1 MYQADSSQPVF
12 PKMTKWL
19 SNILPKN
26 LSQYPSFNSWVFS
39 TESGEYS
46 GSEIKPHFSKLF
58 VSKCIEGG
66 YSKKKIVMHSK
77 FHIYPYPFSIILSGF
92 INKNNEQFI
101 STRILTKSRT
111 LERKHIW
118 EFGSDLEEIL
128 NQETYTLLKSLSC
141 NLY

>member
-1 MYQADSSQPVF
+1 MYKADSSQPVF

-58 VSKCIEGG
+58 VSKCSEGG
-66 YSKKKIVMHSK
+66 YS
-77 FHIYPYPFSIILSGF
+77 
-92 INKNNEQFI
+92 
-101 STRILTKSRT
+101 
-111 LERKHIW
+111 
-118 EFGSDLEEIL
+118 
-128 NQETYTLLKSLSC
+128 
-141 NLY
+141 